1 MRIALIGAGGKMGF
15 RIAKNYLTSEDQ
27 IRFVEVS
34 PVGIARLEEIGVQTT
49 PMDIAMSESEV
60 AILAVPDTVLSSVA
74 EQVSRAMKPGSLVL
88 ALDPAVPLAGGL
100 IYRDDLSYGIAHPC
114 HPSLFHWEPVEADLR
129 DFYGGISASQGAVAA
144 LLQGSESVYA
154 QIESI
159 ARSIFAPVDNVY
171 RLTLQQMATLEPA
184 LVETLAQTC
193 MEVIR
198 EGLDEVISRGVP
210 ADAARAFLLGHLRIQ
225 AAVLFKEVDGSF
237 SDAAY
242 KISRHARPRI
252 FHDDW
257 KSIFTPEDIAEQVA
271 LIIHK

>member
-1 MRIALIGAGGKMGF
+1 MTIALIGAGGKMGF
-15 RIAKNYLTSEDQ
+15 RIARNFLGSEEK
-27 IRFVEVS
+27 IHFVEVS
-34 PVGIARLEEIGVQTT
+34 PAGIARLEEIGV
-49 PMDIAMSESEV
+49 EV
-60 AILAVPDTVLSSVA
+60 TSIEVALSASDAAILAVPDTALSTVA

-100 IYRDDLSYGIAHPC
+100 IFREDLSYGIAHPC
-114 HPSLFHWEPVEADLR
+114 HPSLFHWEPIEADLR

-144 LLQGSESVYA
+144 LLQGPESVYA

-159 ARSIFAPVDNVY
+159 ARRIFAPVDKVY
-171 RLTLQQMATLEPA
+171 RLTLEQMATLEPA

-198 EGLDEVISRGVP
+198 EGLDEVIARGVP

-252 FHDDW
+252 FQEDW
-257 KSIFTPEDIAEQVA
+257 KSIFTPESIAEQVA
-271 LIIHK
+271 LIVKK

>member
-1 MRIALIGAGGKMGF
+1 MTIALIGAGGKMGF
-15 RIAKNYLTSEDQ
+15 RIAKNFLKSEEQ
-27 IRFVEVS
+27 IYFVEVS
-34 PVGIARLEEIGVQTT
+34 PVGIARLEGIGVQVSS
-49 PMDIAMSESEV
+49 MEV
-60 AILAVPDTVLSSVA
+60 ALSASDAVILAVPDTALYTVA
-74 EQVSRAMKPGSLVL
+74 EQVSKAMKPGSLAL

-100 IYRDDLSYGIAHPC
+100 IFRQDLSYGIAHPC
-114 HPSLFHWEPVEADLR
+114 HPSLFHWEPIEADLK

-144 LLQGSESVYA
+144 LLQGPESVYA

-159 ARSIFAPVDNVY
+159 ARVIFAPVDNVY
-171 RLTLQQMATLEPA
+171 RLTLEQMATLEPA

-198 EGLDEVISRGVP
+198 EGLDEVIARGVP

-252 FHDDW
+252 FQEGW
-257 KSIFTPEDIAEQVA
+257 KSIFTPENIAEQVA
-271 LIIHK
+271 LIVKE